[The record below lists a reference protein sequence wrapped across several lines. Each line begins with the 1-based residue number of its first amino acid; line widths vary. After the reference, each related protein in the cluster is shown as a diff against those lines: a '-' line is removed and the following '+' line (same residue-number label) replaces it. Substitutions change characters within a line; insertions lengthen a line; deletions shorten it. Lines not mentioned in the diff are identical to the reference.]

1 MPERI
6 STLIREQLLIIIS
19 TLTTFLT
26 SIATIVV
33 SVTGYF
39 GGGGGERGGRG
50 GSSPK
55 DEWVLNEWLNKLV
68 DALKRLAEKL
78 LRHQHR
84 GKCCWCHFKFFVKD
98 RWICC

>member
-1 MPERI
+1 MSERI

-39 GGGGGERGGRG
+39 GGGGGRGGRG

-55 DEWVLNEWLNKLV
+55 DEWVLNEWLNKLE